1 LLTYFSTN
9 GIVLAACCHCYKSLH
24 TGVGACSSDDMQQ
37 WRFEGIVLHGAN
49 VSDSVHG
56 LYSGALALQQ
66 PRVLKGNSSIAGA
79 SPYVMWGVVEDSS
92 RMLGMAGVATADHPG
107 GPFQ

>member
-1 LLTYFSTN
+1 MLSL
-9 GIVLAACCHCYKSLH
+9 IRHCT

-56 LYSGALALQQ
+56 LYTGALALQQ
-66 PRVLKGNSSIAGA
+66 PRVLKGNGSIAGA

-92 RMLGMAGVATADHPG
+92 RMLGMAGTATADHPG
-107 GPFQ
+107 GPF